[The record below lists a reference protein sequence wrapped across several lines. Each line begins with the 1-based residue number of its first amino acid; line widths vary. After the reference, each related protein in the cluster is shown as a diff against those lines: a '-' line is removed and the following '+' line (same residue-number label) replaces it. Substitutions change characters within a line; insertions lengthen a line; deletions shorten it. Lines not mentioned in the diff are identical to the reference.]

1 MAGAASMEEMQAKIL
16 AEKENEE
23 RRRLI
28 LDQILEPAAS
38 DRLTRLRYPIHT
50 VYTSTHHVYCVVAW

>member
-1 MAGAASMEEMQAKIL
+1 MADAASMEEMQAKVL
-16 AEKENEE
+16 AEKESEE

-38 DRLTRLRYPIHT
+38 DRLTRLRYDRL
-50 VYTSTHHVYCVVAW
+50 